1 MFACFGKALPRS
13 SMFFMSKAGIEAGV
27 PELLGLQSQIGE
39 VKGCRTISKKSM
51 IHNSYT
57 PNIELDSQ
65 TYIVKADGIP
75 LVCEPATELP
85 MAQRYFLF

>member
-1 MFACFGKALPRS
+1 
-13 SMFFMSKAGIEAGV
+13 
-27 PELLGLQSQIGE
+27 
-39 VKGCRTISKKSM
+39 M

-65 TYIVKADGIP
+65 TYEVKADGVP